1 MQLGCEIT
9 IPEERIR
16 IGTEGGLGEGQL
28 IVPCPSLWWF
38 FSLILTLKL
47 ISSPQSWRSRWQE
60 HSALDI
66 DETAKWFK
74 ERSAPQ
80 NDSSHPPLIQTSPI
94 ASWNLSV
101 QAKSALQLTV
111 NFWVAAVWKV
121 PWAFISQLVRRH
133 ELCNVTTPLCLIS
146 SQLRY
151 THKSLPLVASCW
163 RIAPLRWIFAHLYSI
178 LFSSTDWGKG
188 HK

>member
-1 MQLGCEIT
+1 MILF
-9 IPEERIR
+9 PDFD
-16 IGTEGGLGEGQL
+16 TEADL
-28 IVPCPSLWWF
+28 V
-38 FSLILTLKL
+38 TLKL
-47 ISSPQSWRSRWQE
+47 TRWQE

-66 DETAKWFK
+66 DETGKWFK

-80 NDSSHPPLIQTSPI
+80 NDSSQSPLIQTSPI
-94 ASWNLSV
+94 ASWDLLV

-178 LFSSTDWGKG
+178 LFYFHPQTEARVTNDK
-188 HK
+188 K

>member
-1 MQLGCEIT
+1 MGSRAWLS
-9 IPEERIR
+9 EERIR
-16 IGTEGGLGEGQL
+16 IGTEGGLVKVNWL
-28 IVPCPSLWWF
+28 CLAHHSSFPWF
-38 FSLILTLKL
+38 WHWSWSRHLKAEDQDDKNTRHL
-47 ISSPQSWRSRWQE
+47 ISMKQQNGRY
-60 HSALDI
+60 
-66 DETAKWFK
+66 K

-94 ASWNLSV
+94 ASWDLSV